1 MATAEIDEITTEVIV
16 AETATDLHTEDMT
29 EVNELLL
36 NFFRPV
42 EDFPVAIC

>member
-1 MATAEIDEITTEVIV
+1 MATAEIDEITIEVIV
-16 AETATDLHTEDMT
+16 AETVIDLHTEDMT

-36 NFFRPV
+36 DFFQPV